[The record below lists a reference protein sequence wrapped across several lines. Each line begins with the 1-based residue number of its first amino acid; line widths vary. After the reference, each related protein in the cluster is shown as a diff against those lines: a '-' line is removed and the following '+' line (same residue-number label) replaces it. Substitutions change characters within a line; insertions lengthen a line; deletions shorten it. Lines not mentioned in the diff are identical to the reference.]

1 MQKQRLGEHINYP
14 EQETIG
20 KHIPFSYMIDFS
32 MSASFVTGTVDDVV
46 IGLIG
51 TLGRQ
56 TNIHINK
63 PDNYR

>member
-1 MQKQRLGEHINYP
+1 
-14 EQETIG
+14 
-20 KHIPFSYMIDFS
+20 